1 VKNAEVSTAMLDA
14 KLLDVLGTGAEYCT
28 ALDNSCLMHLGGALH
43 RQKKSVQT
51 IHIAGILSS
60 TAEHP
65 HEADL

>member
-1 VKNAEVSTAMLDA
+1 
-14 KLLDVLGTGAEYCT
+14 
-28 ALDNSCLMHLGGALH
+28 MHLGGALH

-65 HEADL
+65 HEADLRLRLCINTRR